1 VAPELAAVI
10 RLLEAH
16 GIGTERLAD
25 SSTRAV
31 ERFAV
36 DSSSQAASEFQGH
49 KERAVFGRWTAAS
62 VTLPAGTVVV
72 PLDQPLARLVFTL
85 LEPRSDDGI
94 VAWNLVDDA
103 VVKGQYPV
111 LRGF

>member
-1 VAPELAAVI
+1 VPAELGAVT
-10 RLLEAH
+10 RLLDAH
-16 GIGTERLAD
+16 GVRFSRLETAV
-25 SSTRAV
+25 SRAV
-31 ERFAV
+31 ERFAI
-36 DSSSQAASEFQGH
+36 DSSAQAANEFQGH
-49 KERAVFGRWTAAS
+49 KERAVFGRWTAVS

-103 VVKGQYPV
+103 VAKGQYPV